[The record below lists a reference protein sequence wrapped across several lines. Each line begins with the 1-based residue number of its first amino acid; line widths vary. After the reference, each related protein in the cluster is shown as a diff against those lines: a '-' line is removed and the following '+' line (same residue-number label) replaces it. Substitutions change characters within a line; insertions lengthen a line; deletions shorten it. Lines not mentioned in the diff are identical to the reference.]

1 MGATVL
7 HGAGD
12 GGGDGGVDRHPPRPQ
27 NARMPGSV
35 RAALRAFQQR
45 PALSFGIVALYA
57 LAVGFA
63 GGLWATIDA
72 TLLRPLPYPDPG
84 RLVAVIEQHADRGE
98 MGVTPASFLDWS
110 TATGA
115 FDGVGGAYA
124 LDLSFATGGLP
135 TRVAGASVTEGYF
148 AAWQVPAAL
157 GRTLSADDFGTGRA
171 VVIDHAV
178 WQEHY
183 GGRLDVL
190 GAPARIDGRVYT
202 VVGVMPPTF
211 RVPGNVHAWVPWVF
225 SSDERR
231 DRRSHLVG
239 VIARLRAGTTPAAA
253 ARELET
259 FYAGLRRAH
268 LVMDGWS
275 PIVRPLRAVLLGDV
289 SRALTLMG
297 AAVACLITVA
307 LVNMVALLAGSWP
320 ARRREIAVRLT
331 LGASIRQVVTP
342 LVVEIGVWALAGAG
356 AGLGVAHGVIAVF
369 SAWLPALDRF
379 AFLPRIDARLIA
391 AVAVFLTMTLLA
403 IALGPLLAFVRREA
417 DLSPRRHAPSGT
429 RTRAVAA
436 SAQVAGAVVLL
447 SLAITLA
454 IGLRDL
460 EGLAGVDEGRLAMDV
475 GLSELDAADD
485 SRQRAFFAT
494 LLERVSARGE
504 VAAVGAAS
512 YVPPTPPQ
520 GTYRFEVVGRPPDAT
535 LRAAVTSAVN
545 GSAFTLLGVSPV
557 RGRLLADSDGD
568 GAPPAAVVSESF
580 ARRYLD
586 GDPLGQQLRLAAVE
600 APLTIVGVVTDV
612 LQPLAP
618 DARIEALLYVPFRQ
632 VPWPFMT
639 LLVEPRGDPAAAGAG
654 GARRGAAAGSGSGRR
669 RGPPPA
675 RTALALARPG
685 TVAHRARRPVR
696 AQRHAADPRR
706 HLRRGRP
713 RRRGAAPRV
722 RHPPGARRDG
732 GPGGR
737 NADVARRGDDGG
749 RGAGRDGTARRGN
762 RAARGTV
769 GRRAGDRAG
778 DGRARGVGD
787 AGGRGGD
794 GLRAGPKGGAGR
806 SVAGAA
812 RRVNGD
818 RAAARV
824 CGDGYFTCR
833 PPSTRTVSPVTK
845 SLATKN
851 ATTLAISASPPQ
863 RPSGVDFSTA
873 ACSSAVVPG
882 GATIGP
888 GAIGVHEDLVGGQ
901 FERQRLG
908 QRLHA
913 RLGDVVG
920 EEARI
925 ARPAAGRD
933 PVREVHDP
941 PAARLA
947 HVRHRR
953 PAAQER
959 RPQVHRQLAI
969 PVVFVLVLERHLLV
983 ERGHVHQDVEPA
995 HRRRGFVDCRPA
1007 LQGIAEVGVERVGL
1021 AAAGPHHRRGA
1032 LGRVGRHAIGER
1044 HVGAAFG
1051 QHRGHGIAHPRAAG
1065 DERGFSL
1072 QVHGVPPAGYGPAL
1086 RMVACRPPRV
1096 AALLCCADGTATAGA
1111 RRPRARHAARRFAAA
1126 ARRGGE
1132 PVDAGR
1138 GRGHRLR
1145 PHGPA
1150 RGAPGLPRHLR
1161 ARGGETV
1168 RRISL
1173 VSEYRRV
1180 VLLTEERIRLG
1191 DLSYSVRQMSS
1202 DLKPWRGSLQVIVE
1216 LAFHPQNTYI
1226 GVPLIDVLLV
1236 PLDDPGRLPLVA
1248 DATDRIPRFGLFW
1261 DPPPA
1266 EAPWWPFPPVAKIVT
1281 PRAEPVTGGWVQA
1294 RFDAETLASGRFD
1307 VTVKESAIT
1316 LGAAAFD
1323 LGSLR

>member
-1 MGATVL
+1 
-7 HGAGD
+7 
-12 GGGDGGVDRHPPRPQ
+12 
-27 NARMPGSV
+27 MPGSV

-72 TLLRPLPYPDPG
+72 TLLRPLPYPDPA

-110 TATGA
+110 MATGA

-124 LDLSFATGGLP
+124 LDLSFATEGLP

-211 RVPGNVHAWVPWVF
+211 RVPGTVHAWVPWVF

-239 VIARLRAGTTPAAA
+239 VVARLRAGTTPAAA

-268 LVMDGWS
+268 VVMDGWS

-331 LGASIRQVVTP
+331 LGASIRQVVMP
-342 LVVEIGVWALAGAG
+342 LVVEIGVWAVAGAG

-391 AVAVFLTMTLLA
+391 AVAVFLTVTLLA

-436 SAQVAGAVVLL
+436 TAQVAGAVVLL
-447 SLAITLA
+447 SLALTLA

-485 SRQRAFFAT
+485 PRQRAFFAT
-494 LLERVSARGE
+494 LLERVSARSE

-545 GSAFTLLGVSPV
+545 GSAFTLLDVTPV
-557 RGRLLADSDGD
+557 RGRVLADSDGD

-586 GDPLGQQLRLAAVE
+586 GDPLGQQLRLASVE
-600 APLTIVGVVTDV
+600 APLIIVGVVTDV
-612 LQPLAP
+612 PQPLAP

-639 LLVEPRGDPAAAGAG
+639 LLVEPRGDPAAAVRAVREEV
-654 GARRGAAAGSGSGRR
+654 RRLAPDQAAGEVRR
-669 RGPPPA
+669 LHGLRSRWLDPA
-675 RTALALARPG
+675 RSRTGLAGLFAVSATLLTLVG
-685 TVAHRARRPVR
+685 IY
-696 AQRHAADPRR
+696 AA
-706 HLRRGRP
+706 
-713 RRRGAAPRV
+713 
-722 RHPPGARRDG
+722 
-732 GPGGR
+732 
-737 NADVARRGDDGG
+737 VARD
-749 RGAGRDGTARRGN
+749 
-762 RAARGTV
+762 V
-769 GRRAGDRAG
+769 
-778 DGRARGVGD
+778 
-787 AGGRGGD
+787 
-794 GLRAGPKGGAGR
+794 
-806 SVAGAA
+806 AA
-812 RRVNGD
+812 RRREFAIRQALG
-818 RAAARV
+818 ATAARV
-824 CGDGYFTCR
+824 VG
-833 PPSTRTVSPVTK
+833 
-845 SLATKN
+845 SLTLHAG
-851 ATTLAISASPPQ
+851 ATTAAGALA
-863 RPSGVDFSTA
+863 GTA
-873 ACSSAVVPG
+873 LLVAVIAP
-882 GATIGP
+882 
-888 GAIGVHEDLVGGQ
+888 LVGQ
-901 FERQRLG
+901 S
-908 QRLHA
+908 A
-913 RLGDVVG
+913 DV
-920 EEARI
+920 
-925 ARPAAGRD
+925 PAID
-933 PVREVHDP
+933 P
-941 PAARLA
+941 AT
-947 HVRHRR
+947 
-953 PAAQER
+953 
-959 RPQVHRQLAI
+959 
-969 PVVFVLVLERHLLV
+969 
-983 ERGHVHQDVEPA
+983 
-995 HRRRGFVDCRPA
+995 
-1007 LQGIAEVGVERVGL
+1007 
-1021 AAAGPHHRRGA
+1021 
-1032 LGRVGRHAIGER
+1032 
-1044 HVGAAFG
+1044 
-1051 QHRGHGIAHPRAAG
+1051 
-1065 DERGFSL
+1065 
-1072 QVHGVPPAGYGPAL
+1072 
-1086 RMVACRPPRV
+1086 VA
-1096 AALLCCADGTATAGA
+1096 
-1111 RRPRARHAARRFAAA
+1111 
-1126 ARRGGE
+1126 
-1132 PVDAGR
+1132 
-1138 GRGHRLR
+1138 
-1145 PHGPA
+1145 
-1150 RGAPGLPRHLR
+1150 
-1161 ARGGETV
+1161 
-1168 RRISL
+1168 
-1173 VSEYRRV
+1173 
-1180 VLLTEERIRLG
+1180 
-1191 DLSYSVRQMSS
+1191 
-1202 DLKPWRGSLQVIVE
+1202 
-1216 LAFHPQNTYI
+1216 
-1226 GVPLIDVLLV
+1226 LV
-1236 PLDDPGRLPLVA
+1236 PLAILAVAVATAYLPARRAAQADPS
-1248 DATDRIPRFGLFW
+1248 
-1261 DPPPA
+1261 
-1266 EAPWWPFPPVAKIVT
+1266 
-1281 PRAEPVTGGWVQA
+1281 QA
-1294 RFDAETLASGRFD
+1294 
-1307 VTVKESAIT
+1307 
-1316 LGAAAFD
+1316 
-1323 LGSLR
+1323 LRVE